1 MLSVASS
8 SSYACRE
15 RVDGDGDHR
24 RSRVRGDHRGV
35 QGGDSRVG
43 VGPEATID

>member
-1 MLSVASS
+1 MLRVAS

-15 RVDGDGDHR
+15 RVDGDRDHR
-24 RSRVRGDHRGV
+24 RSRVRGDSRGV

-43 VGPEATID
+43 GGPGATTD